1 MGLLSRLVVK
11 CVRSTTSLAVT
22 MDLAL
27 GQVIL
32 VLVVSCLVG
41 GGSSETL
48 QVSSTGAA
56 ATKQGD
62 KMGDYMLT
70 SRTQNGHRVYEKT
83 NGYTNFLY
91 VSSNGFWTVGSVPGS
106 TISGIYHPQ
115 SATPSLPPTS
125 GWRYLDGKEWKADAT
140 LKVERKTASPA
151 VDQSVLGR
159 NLLQRQ
165 LLERQL
171 LERQALEHQLLAQT
185 APRTRPSTAAV
196 VPATRAAQTTAAQT
210 TAPAAGCPF
219 RIEVRITS
227 TDGSPTNTDDTQPA
241 NRYAGLGVNVAN
253 GARTPVATQDYRG
266 TYTRSL
272 QQDANG
278 FPIYTKNGNPAITI
292 SRVTT
297 AAGSRWQ
304 MNGGRSYAA
313 ATPGTYANA
322 IHGTT
327 VPAGTASGAV
337 CSTANPPAPAAAVAA
352 VAAVAATSTATARPA
367 RAAVPQKVLC
377 NLYGP
382 HLIANSNAS
391 CPPPS
396 GWSFKVGPTAATAA
410 TAGTAIFKRAKG
422 DQISVTALP

>member
-70 SRTQNGHRVYEKT
+70 SRTQNGHPVYKKT
-83 NGYTNFLY
+83 SGVRNFLY
-91 VSSNGFWTVGSVPGS
+91 VSSNGFWTIGRTEGS
-106 TISGIYHPQ
+106 TTSGIYNPQ
-115 SATPSLPPTS
+115 FATPSSKPPTS
-125 GWRYLDGKEWKADAT
+125 GWLYSDLPNGWRADDT

-151 VDQSVLGR
+151 GVAAVDQSVLLR
-159 NLLQRQ
+159 RQ
-165 LLERQL
+165 LLERRA
-171 LERQALEHQLLAQT
+171 LERQLLAQT
-185 APRTRPSTAAV
+185 APRTQPSTAAV
-196 VPATRAAQTTAAQT
+196 VPATRAAQT

-337 CSTANPPAPAAAVAA
+337 CSTANPPAPANA
-352 VAAVAATSTATARPA
+352 VAAVAATSSAAA
-367 RAAVPQKVLC
+367 RAAVPQQVLC

-396 GWSFKVGPTAATAA
+396 GWSFKVGPTALTAA
-410 TAGTAIFKRAKG
+410 TAGTAIFKR
-422 DQISVTALP
+422 

>member
-48 QVSSTGAA
+48 KVSSTGAA

-151 VDQSVLGR
+151 GVAAVDQSVLGR

-171 LERQALEHQLLAQT
+171 LERQALERQLLAQT
-185 APRTRPSTAAV
+185 APRTLPSTAAV

-227 TDGSPTNTDDTQPA
+227 NSSLPTNTDNGQPA
-241 NRYAGLGVNVAN
+241 NRYAGTGNN
-253 GARTPVATQDYRG
+253 GLMSVPTQDYRG
-266 TYTRSL
+266 TYTRNDFL
-272 QQDANG
+272 NAEGYPTYTNIAN
-278 FPIYTKNGNPAITI
+278 AAMTI

-297 AAGSRWQ
+297 VTGTQWQ
-304 MNGGRSYAA
+304 MSGGRSGATANIIQGITKPTGAA
-313 ATPGTYANA
+313 AA
-322 IHGTT
+322 
-327 VPAGTASGAV
+327 AV
-337 CSTANPPAPAAAVAA
+337 CSTANPPARANAV
-352 VAAVAATSTATARPA
+352 TATTT
-367 RAAVPQKVLC
+367 RAAVPQQLLC

-382 HLIANSNAS
+382 HLIVNSNAS

-396 GWSFKVGPTAATAA
+396 GWSFKVGPTEGPTTTRATPYP
-410 TAGTAIFKRAKG
+410 AGQFKQAKT
-422 DQISVTALP
+422 SVRVTALP

>member
-48 QVSSTGAA
+48 KVSSTGAA

-151 VDQSVLGR
+151 GVAAVDQSVLGR

-171 LERQALEHQLLAQT
+171 LERQALERQLLAQT
-185 APRTRPSTAAV
+185 APRTLPSTAAV
-196 VPATRAAQTTAAQT
+196 VPVTRAAPTTAAPT
-210 TAPAAGCPF
+210 TAPAAGCPL
-219 RIEVRITS
+219 RIQVLITS
-227 TDGSPTNTDDTQPA
+227 NSSLPTTTDSGQPA
-241 NRYAGLGVNVAN
+241 NRYAGTGNN
-253 GARTPVATQDYRG
+253 GQISVPTQDYRG
-266 TYTRSL
+266 TYTRNDFLSAEGYPTYTNI
-272 QQDANG
+272 AN
-278 FPIYTKNGNPAITI
+278 AAMTI

-297 AAGSRWQ
+297 VTGTQWQ
-304 MNGGRSYAA
+304 VSGGRSG
-313 ATPGTYANA
+313 ATANA
-322 IHGTT
+322 IQGITKPT
-327 VPAGTASGAV
+327 VPAAGTAATAV
-337 CSTANPPAPAAAVAA
+337 CSTANPPGLANAV
-352 VAAVAATSTATARPA
+352 TATTT
-367 RAAVPQKVLC
+367 RAAVPQQMLC
-377 NLYGP
+377 NLVGP
-382 HLIANSNAS
+382 HLIVNSNAA
-391 CPPPS
+391 CPPES
-396 GWSFKVGPTAATAA
+396 GWSFKVGPTT
-410 TAGTAIFKRAKG
+410 TTTTGTGTALFKKTARV
-422 DQISVTALP
+422 SVTALP

>member
-48 QVSSTGAA
+48 KVSSTGAA

-151 VDQSVLGR
+151 GVAAVDQSVLGR

-171 LERQALEHQLLAQT
+171 LERQALERQLLAQT

-196 VPATRAAQTTAAQT
+196 VPATRAAPTTAAQT

-227 TDGSPTNTDDTQPA
+227 DDGLPTNTDDAQPA

-304 MNGGRSYAA
+304 MNGGRSYAT
-313 ATPGTYANA
+313 ATAGTTANA

-327 VPAGTASGAV
+327 IPAGTPSPTP
-337 CSTANPPAPAAAVAA
+337 CSTANPPA
-352 VAAVAATSTATARPA
+352 AATVSSVTY
-367 RAAVPQKVLC
+367 VVC

-382 HLIANSNAS
+382 HLIANSNAA
-391 CPPPS
+391 CPHNLS
-396 GWSFKVGPTAATAA
+396 GWSFKVGPTALTAA
-410 TAGTAIFKRAKG
+410 TAGTAIFKRANNN
-422 DQISVTALP
+422 QISVTALP

>member
-48 QVSSTGAA
+48 KVSSTGAA

-151 VDQSVLGR
+151 GVAAVDQSVLGR

-171 LERQALEHQLLAQT
+171 LERQALERQLLAQ
-185 APRTRPSTAAV
+185 
-196 VPATRAAQTTAAQT
+196 TAAQT

-227 TDGSPTNTDDTQPA
+227 DDGLPTNTDDDQPA
-241 NRYAGLGVNVAN
+241 NRYAGLGVVVTNNV
-253 GARTPVATQDYRG
+253 RTPVATQDYRG

-304 MNGGRSYAA
+304 MN
-313 ATPGTYANA
+313 
-322 IHGTT
+322 
-327 VPAGTASGAV
+327 
-337 CSTANPPAPAAAVAA
+337 
-352 VAAVAATSTATARPA
+352 
-367 RAAVPQKVLC
+367 
-377 NLYGP
+377 
-382 HLIANSNAS
+382 
-391 CPPPS
+391 
-396 GWSFKVGPTAATAA
+396 
-410 TAGTAIFKRAKG
+410 
-422 DQISVTALP
+422 

>member
-1 MGLLSRLVVK
+1 MGLLSLLVVK
-11 CVRSTTSLAVT
+11 CVRRTTSLAVT

-41 GGSSETL
+41 GASSEIL
-48 QVSSTGAA
+48 KVSSTGAA

-151 VDQSVLGR
+151 GVAAVDQSVLGR

-171 LERQALEHQLLAQT
+171 LERQALERQLLAQ
-185 APRTRPSTAAV
+185 
-196 VPATRAAQTTAAQT
+196 TAAQT

-227 TDGSPTNTDDTQPA
+227 DDGLPTNTDDAQPA

-352 VAAVAATSTATARPA
+352 VAAVAATSSAAAKPA
-367 RAAVPQKVLC
+367 KAAVPQKVLC

-382 HLIANSNAS
+382 HLIANSNDS

-410 TAGTAIFKRAKG
+410 TAGTAIFKR
-422 DQISVTALP
+422 

>member
-48 QVSSTGAA
+48 KVSSTGAA

-140 LKVERKTASPA
+140 LKVERKTVSPAGVTA

-171 LERQALEHQLLAQT
+171 LERQALERQLLAQT
-185 APRTRPSTAAV
+185 APRTLPSTAAV

-241 NRYAGLGVNVAN
+241 NRYAGLGVRPTSGV
-253 GARTPVATQDYRG
+253 RPSVPTQDYRG

-297 AAGSRWQ
+297 AAGSQWQ

-337 CSTANPPAPAAAVAA
+337 CSTANPPVAA
-352 VAAVAATSTATARPA
+352 NAVTGTNATPA
-367 RAAVPQKVLC
+367 YVL
-377 NLYGP
+377 
-382 HLIANSNAS
+382 
-391 CPPPS
+391 
-396 GWSFKVGPTAATAA
+396 
-410 TAGTAIFKRAKG
+410 
-422 DQISVTALP
+422 

>member
-151 VDQSVLGR
+151 GVAAVDQSVIG
-159 NLLQRQ
+159 
-165 LLERQL
+165 RQL
-171 LERQALEHQLLAQT
+171 LERQALERQLLAQT
-185 APRTRPSTAAV
+185 APRTLPSTAAV
-196 VPATRAAQTTAAQT
+196 VPVTRAAPTTAAPT
-210 TAPAAGCPF
+210 TAPAAGCPL
-219 RIEVRITS
+219 RIQVLITS
-227 TDGSPTNTDDTQPA
+227 NSSLPTTTDSGQPA
-241 NRYAGLGVNVAN
+241 NRYAGTGNN
-253 GARTPVATQDYRG
+253 GQTSVSTQDYRG
-266 TYTRSL
+266 TYKRNDFLSAEGYPTYTNI
-272 QQDANG
+272 AN
-278 FPIYTKNGNPAITI
+278 AAMTI

-297 AAGSRWQ
+297 VTGTQWQ
-304 MNGGRSYAA
+304 MSGGRSG
-313 ATPGTYANA
+313 ATANA
-322 IHGTT
+322 IQGITKPT
-327 VPAGTASGAV
+327 VPAAGTAATAV
-337 CSTANPPAPAAAVAA
+337 CSTANPPGRANAVTGTNAA
-352 VAAVAATSTATARPA
+352 
-367 RAAVPQKVLC
+367 PQKVIC
-377 NLYGP
+377 NLVGP
-382 HLIANSNAS
+382 HLIVNSNAA
-391 CPPPS
+391 CPPES
-396 GWSFKVGPTAATAA
+396 GWSFKVGPTARTATAA
-410 TAGTAIFKRAKG
+410 DVTAAGTAQFKPAKNLV
-422 DQISVTALP
+422 SVAALP

>member
-48 QVSSTGAA
+48 KVSSTGAA

-151 VDQSVLGR
+151 GVAAVDQSVLGR

-171 LERQALEHQLLAQT
+171 LERQALERQLLAQT

-196 VPATRAAQTTAAQT
+196 VPATRAAPTTAAQT

-227 TDGSPTNTDDTQPA
+227 DDGLPTNTDDDQPA
-241 NRYAGLGVNVAN
+241 NRYAGLGVVVTNNVRTRVAN
-253 GARTPVATQDYRG
+253 QDYRG

-297 AAGSRWQ
+297 AAGTQWQ
-304 MNGGRSYAA
+304 MNGGRSL
-313 ATPGTYANA
+313 TTANT
-322 IHGTT
+322 IIGTT
-327 VPAGTASGAV
+327 VPTGAAAAAAW
-337 CSTANPPAPAAAVAA
+337 STANPPAASG
-352 VAAVAATSTATARPA
+352 TTTL
-367 RAAVPQKVLC
+367 LC

-382 HLIANSNAS
+382 HLIVNSNAA
-391 CPPPS
+391 CPHNLS
-396 GWSFKVGPTAATAA
+396 G
-410 TAGTAIFKRAKG
+410 
-422 DQISVTALP
+422 

>member
-48 QVSSTGAA
+48 KVSSTGAA

-151 VDQSVLGR
+151 GVAAVDQSVLGR

-171 LERQALEHQLLAQT
+171 LERQALERQLLAQT
-185 APRTRPSTAAV
+185 APRTLPS
-196 VPATRAAQTTAAQT
+196 TAAQT

-227 TDGSPTNTDDTQPA
+227 DDGSPT
-241 NRYAGLGVNVAN
+241 
-253 GARTPVATQDYRG
+253 
-266 TYTRSL
+266 
-272 QQDANG
+272 
-278 FPIYTKNGNPAITI
+278 
-292 SRVTT
+292 
-297 AAGSRWQ
+297 
-304 MNGGRSYAA
+304 
-313 ATPGTYANA
+313 
-322 IHGTT
+322 
-327 VPAGTASGAV
+327 
-337 CSTANPPAPAAAVAA
+337 
-352 VAAVAATSTATARPA
+352 
-367 RAAVPQKVLC
+367 
-377 NLYGP
+377 
-382 HLIANSNAS
+382 
-391 CPPPS
+391 
-396 GWSFKVGPTAATAA
+396 
-410 TAGTAIFKRAKG
+410 
-422 DQISVTALP
+422 